1 MEIFF
6 LWLAG
11 TLLILTA
18 YLSFLWWRPQ
28 LPFKK
33 WKKEKSG
40 RFQARLTILFL
51 FFALT
56 PAVPLIFLVST
67 LYMRTMEILLVPKI
81 QGSLKQGLETIKF
94 QLEERARLFEYA
106 TRNVTLTPEMLA
118 QWKIDFCSLWRRDS
132 AHVRLA
138 AEIGADMAS
147 RQRGLG
153 IGVKQIAEVW
163 GQTGSQLQSAP
174 NRVAGGDTMAAD
186 FCWVWLP
193 RLSATPPSNGSP
205 PKDSEMLVI
214 SFPVD
219 PYVLRAKQE
228 LAEAARVY
236 NTLALMKESLLRDK
250 ILWSAAALLILLLSA
265 FSVYAARRFSQT
277 LSRPI
282 EALTG
287 TMGKVAGGNLAV
299 RADVPARD
307 EIRVLVDSFNRM
319 IADLRVSREKLIASE
334 RLAAWREVA
343 RQVSHE
349 IKNPLTSLQLAL
361 YRVRQRFSNV
371 QAGPDAL
378 IAKES
383 FQSIDDE
390 LAGLRRLA
398 EEFSEFARL
407 PKAELVMGNLNEV
420 VQTTAR
426 LYEAGGPERIRLDL
440 DLDPEL
446 PQRPIDRE
454 QIKRVLNNLLKNAME
469 AVANRRCEIH
479 LKTRRQDERALL
491 EIADNGPGL
500 SPEARA
506 HLFEPDF
513 TTKREGAGLG
523 LVMSKRIVEE
533 HGGSIEV
540 ESEVGKGTRFRVV
553 I

>member
-1 MEIFF
+1 V
-6 LWLAG
+6 
-11 TLLILTA
+11 
-18 YLSFLWWRPQ
+18 
-28 LPFKK
+28 PFKK

-67 LYMRTMEILLVPKI
+67 LYTRSMEILLVPKI
-81 QGSLKQGLETIKF
+81 QGSLQQGLETIKF
-94 QLEERARLFEYA
+94 QLEERARLLELA
-106 TRNVTLTPEMLA
+106 TRNVTPTPEMLA
-118 QWKIDFCSLWRRDS
+118 QWNIDFCLLWRRDS
-132 AHVRLA
+132 ARVQLA
-138 AEIGADMAS
+138 AAIGADAAG

-153 IGVKQIAEVW
+153 IHMEQIAEVW

-174 NRVAGGDTMAAD
+174 SHLAGGDTMAAS
-186 FCWVWLP
+186 FCRVWLP
-193 RLSATPPSNGSP
+193 RHSAAPPANGSP
-205 PKDSEMLVI
+205 PEDSEMMLV
-214 SFPVD
+214 SFSVD
-219 PYVLRAKQE
+219 RHILEAKQE
-228 LAEAARVY
+228 LTEAARVY
-236 NTLALMKESLLRDK
+236 NTLALIKESLLRDQ
-250 ILWSAAALLILLLSA
+250 ILWSAAALAIMLLSA
-265 FSVYAARRFSQT
+265 FSVYAARRFSHT

-282 EALTG
+282 EALTA
-287 TMGKVAGGNLAV
+287 TMGEVARGNLAV
-299 RADVPARD
+299 RADIPARD
-307 EIRVLVDSFNRM
+307 EIRVLVDSFNQM
-319 IADLRVSREKLIASE
+319 IADLRVSRERLIASE
-334 RLAAWREVA
+334 RLAAWRQVA

-361 YRVRQRFSNV
+361 YRVRQRFSEV
-371 QAGPDAL
+371 QAGPDAHIL
-378 IAKES
+378 KES

-407 PKAELVMGNLNEV
+407 PRAELVMGNLNEV

-426 LYEAGGPERIRLDL
+426 LFEAGGPERIRLHL

-479 LKTRRQDERALL
+479 LKTRRQDERAQL

-506 HLFEPDF
+506 HLFEPNF
-513 TTKREGAGLG
+513 TTKREGSGLG
-523 LVMSKRIVEE
+523 LVMIKRIVEE

-540 ESEVGKGTRFRVV
+540 ESEMGKGTRFRLV